1 MKKNLVISLLASLVG
16 ATYLSG
22 EVSAQSY
29 VTTRS
34 QKKIAAS
41 NVTYSNKTS
50 KLKAKT
56 AQGAIDE
63 IGIDVAGAI
72 AGRGKTGIRALA
84 TTSWRGFQYFYA
96 GGIEGKEGPAETLQK
111 AVVTMTFT
119 PSTERTGTLTI
130 TPINFVCDTQTE
142 FTQNGTGVCG
152 NYGDTFTYGYTIL
165 GANLFVED
173 GRASDGRLIGQGTMD
188 AAGTGA
194 HLDIQNQGASN
205 LVLKYRDLVTSVFDL
220 TRSN

>member
-1 MKKNLVISLLASLVG
+1 
-16 ATYLSG
+16 
-22 EVSAQSY
+22 
-29 VTTRS
+29 
-34 QKKIAAS
+34 
-41 NVTYSNKTS
+41 
-50 KLKAKT
+50 
-56 AQGAIDE
+56 
-63 IGIDVAGAI
+63 
-72 AGRGKTGIRALA
+72 
-84 TTSWRGFQYFYA
+84 
-96 GGIEGKEGPAETLQK
+96 
-111 AVVTMTFT
+111 MTFT